1 MFITRTLSGIVLLAL
16 TGLFLTL
23 GGIPL
28 MVVLALISS
37 IGFLELTKAVGIERG
52 SKGINL
58 LEVIGIIGIVGIYA
72 VQILSI
78 LYKEA
83 VDVVYLVGVVVL
95 TIIVLLA
102 AYVVTFPKYHATQIV
117 EVIFALIYVPVM
129 LGFVGMT
136 RALPGIG
143 GKVVWLIWISAW
155 GSDTFAYVVGM
166 LTARTCGNH
175 KAFPVLSPKKSYEG
189 CIGGIVGA
197 AALGMLFGKYVM
209 GAEYNP
215 ILIGIICGIGSI
227 IAQCGDL
234 AASAIKR
241 NFEIKDYGH
250 CIPGHGGI
258 LDRFDSII
266 FTAPCIYF
274 LVYFFLN
281 VQSIQDA
288 LTH

>member
-1 MFITRTLSGIVLLAL
+1 MFITRLISGAVLLAL
-16 TGLFLTL
+16 TGVFLTL
-23 GGIPL
+23 GGVPL
-28 MVVLALISS
+28 MLILALISVV
-37 IGFLELTKAVGIERG
+37 GFLELTKAVGIARE
-52 SKGINL
+52 SKGVNL
-58 LEVIGIIGIVGIYA
+58 LEAIGIMGTVGIYA
-72 VQILSI
+72 VQIIATLRNES
-78 LYKEA
+78 
-83 VDVVYLVGVVVL
+83 VDVVYMMGV
-95 TIIVLLA
+95 IVFTVIALLA

-129 LGFVGMT
+129 LSFIGMT
-136 RALPGIG
+136 RALPEIG
-143 GKVVWLIWISAW
+143 NKAVWLIWISAW

-166 LTARTCGNH
+166 ITAKTCGNH
-175 KAFPVLSPKKSYEG
+175 KAFPTLSPKKSIEG

-197 AALGMLFGKYVM
+197 AGLGMLFGKYIM
-209 GAEYNP
+209 GAEYS
-215 ILIGIICGIGSI
+215 IVLMGVICGIGSI

-274 LVYFFLN
+274 LVYLFLDLPY
-281 VQSIQDA
+281 VF
-288 LTH
+288 TY